1 MQPGDRLPGIP
12 THLLKLGLQYK
23 ATDAWTI
30 GVTGVAATGQYLF
43 GDEANLTKQ
52 MPGYF
57 VLNLNTSYQ
66 ITPNVEIFGLVQNV
80 LDTKYYVYGTFS
92 PTSSLVFF
100 PGTGRQ
106 QSAELQHRRPGRWF
120 WWGSCDVEFWPRPHQ
135 PPPGY

>member
-1 MQPGDRLPGIP
+1 
-12 THLLKLGLQYK
+12 
-23 ATDAWTI
+23 
-30 GVTGVAATGQYLF
+30 
-43 GDEANLTKQ
+43 

-100 PGTGRQ
+100 PAPTASNTRSYNIAAPVGGFGGVRVT
-106 QSAELQHRRPGRWF
+106 F
-120 WWGSCDVEFWPRPHQ
+120 
-135 PPPGY
+135 